1 MHVLQGHSIVV
12 VVSRLDIDVLSLL
25 LYVLRL
31 LLLVWRLGLL
41 VSRLGL
47 HVLRLGCPVSTLH
60 SLVFRYQDR
69 ALLLAVPL
77 PATVEAVIALC
88 ARAPAMA
95 VIARKRAAFRKDIW
109 IVTYNIGISI
119 CSILRRWNE

>member
-60 SLVFRYQDR
+60 SLVFSYQDLAFLR
-69 ALLLAVPL
+69 AVPL
-77 PATVEAVIALC
+77 PAVVEALVAAC

-95 VIARKRAAFRKDIW
+95 VI
-109 IVTYNIGISI
+109 VT
-119 CSILRRWNE
+119 